1 MISISSIV
9 VVVLL
14 IAFGKVQMTPVDED
28 FQDPETTR
36 IQAMQAAASIIER
49 VVLRKLISDQI
60 K

>member
-1 MISISSIV
+1 
-9 VVVLL
+9 
-14 IAFGKVQMTPVDED
+14 MTPVDED